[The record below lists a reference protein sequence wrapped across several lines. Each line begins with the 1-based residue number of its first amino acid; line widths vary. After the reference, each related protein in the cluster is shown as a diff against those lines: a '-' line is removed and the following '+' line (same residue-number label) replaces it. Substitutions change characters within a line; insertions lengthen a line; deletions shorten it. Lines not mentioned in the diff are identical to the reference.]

1 MDAKEEV
8 RTRLSI
14 EDVVGEYVQLKRAG
28 RNWKGLSPFGS
39 EKTPSFVVS
48 PDKQIWHDF
57 SSGRGGDIFTF
68 VQEMEGVDFKGAL
81 EILARR
87 AGIDLEQYRQT
98 TGGSSNGQQKERL
111 YEANTLAAKFYQ
123 EQFKHSTD
131 AQEYVIKKR
140 RFTKDTVLTW
150 QLGYSPNTGNALVE
164 FLKKKGFSESE
175 IKLAGLTSQRY
186 RGNGVQDMFRG
197 RLMIPLADS
206 QGRVIGF
213 TARQLTDDPNA
224 PKYINTPS
232 TPLYDKSR
240 HVFGLHLA
248 KDSIRKTK
256 FAVLAEGNLDV
267 IQSHQAGVRQVVATA
282 GTALT
287 EYHLKALSRLTGDIR
302 LCFDA
307 DKAGV
312 AATERAI
319 PVASKVGVN
328 LQIITIPSG
337 KDPDELI
344 KQDVKKWLTII
355 EEPRYAV
362 DWLIERYREQLDLTT
377 AVGKRELSDVVLRT
391 VKQLPDKVE
400 QDHYLGELAE
410 LLEVSKA
417 ALIEKLRGGVESQ
430 APLRRRSAA
439 QQQQAKNGELSD
451 AQRNEEHLMALVL
464 LQPKLR
470 TNLYNIAPDMFS
482 DDRARK
488 MFDFLAEHPDF
499 DGTDANLVQ
508 KLGDYGKILSLVYET
523 LYQDVSLS
531 ELQIEAA
538 RLVTRLVGGY
548 VRTQKQAIVAELQDA
563 SNKTSEQ
570 LLKRA
575 RDLDELLRAV
585 QEGTPNGTEE

>member
-1 MDAKEEV
+1 MDAKEEI
-8 RTRLSI
+8 RSRLAV
-14 EDVVGEYVQLKRAG
+14 EDVIGEYVQLKRAG
-28 RNWKGLSPFGS
+28 RNWKGLSPFGA

-48 PDKQIWHDF
+48 PDKGIWHDF

-68 VQEMEGVDFKGAL
+68 IQEMEGVDFKGAL

-87 AGIDLEQYRQT
+87 AGVDIEQYRQT
-98 TGGSSNGQQKERL
+98 DSGRSNTKQKERL
-111 YEANTLAAKFYQ
+111 YEANELAARFYQ
-123 EQFKHSTD
+123 ANFAKSQLALD
-131 AQEYVIKKR
+131 YVLKKR
-140 RFTKDTVLTW
+140 QFSKETALTW
-150 QLGYSPNTGNALVE
+150 QLGYSPNTGTALVD
-164 FLKKKGFSESE
+164 FLKKKGFSETE
-175 IKLAGLTSQRY
+175 IKLAGLSSQRY
-186 RGNGVQDMFRG
+186 RGGLQDMFRG

-206 QGRVIGF
+206 QGRIVGF
-213 TARQLTDDPNA
+213 TARQLTDDKDA

-319 PVASKVGVN
+319 PVAGKVGVN

-344 KQDVKKWLTII
+344 KQDVAAWRTII
-355 EEPRYAV
+355 EQPKYAV
-362 DWLIERYREQLDLTT
+362 DWLIDRYEEQLDITT
-377 AVGKRELSDVVLRT
+377 ALGKRELSDVVLRT
-391 VKQLPDKVE
+391 IRELPDTVE
-400 QDHYLGELAE
+400 QDHYLGRLAE
-410 LLEVSKA
+410 LLEVNKA
-417 ALIEKLRGGVESQ
+417 ALVEKLQGTADQR
-430 APLRRRSAA
+430 APLRRRPA
-439 QQQQAKNGELSD
+439 QPAETKSKELSD
-451 AQRNEEHLMALVL
+451 MQRNEEHLMALAL

-470 TNLYNIAPDMFS
+470 VYLYNLSSDMFT
-482 DDRARK
+482 DARASK

-499 DGTDANLVQ
+499 DGTDAALVQ
-508 KLGDYGKILSLVYET
+508 KMSEYGKILTLVYET
-523 LYQDVSLS
+523 LYQDVSLP
-531 ELQIEAA
+531 ELHVEAA
-538 RLVTRLVGGY
+538 RLATRLVSTY

-563 SNKTSEQ
+563 SNKKADQ

-575 RDLDELLRAV
+575 RDLDELLRAA
-585 QEGTPNGTEE
+585 QEGTQNGSEE